1 MLEALKFS
9 HRILLLVALAA
20 MALTTVTATAV
31 ILGRRGVR
39 EVSGIETRYLPLLEL
54 NGNLQSLFDRV
65 AHTLEDAASAADES
79 DLSEAD
85 QLRDEFLAALAA
97 GKDHIAANGADP
109 RDLAREFVVYY
120 RRARALSSEIIS
132 GHIGEDLADSVE
144 EMQSSQ
150 QRVSQLLDA
159 GTTPDRA
166 RIAEAFESARAA
178 HGAAV
183 LIDLMVASAA
193 LALMLA
199 LSWWIVRGAVRSLRS
214 VSRGVERLARG
225 DFSQEIRVAARDEF
239 GELAREANR
248 TAVRL
253 REYREQAEQEDW
265 VKTGSGGL
273 TSEIAGELTSLELG
287 RRALVYLARYVEAV
301 TGAVYAAD
309 EQGQLQ
315 RLETYGFEPD
325 PAAPSAFRPGQG
337 VVGQAANDSEVRL
350 LDEVPPAHR
359 TARWSP
365 DLPPPRHLLV
375 VPFRHEDRCM
385 GVLEFGF
392 AEPPPPPVLE
402 LMRRT
407 RHALSIG
414 LRVAES
420 RQRVASLVDE
430 MQQQAEELRTAYDSL
445 QAQNEALVRSEQ
457 QLQAQQEELHVS
469 NEELERQ
476 ATTLEA
482 QRSALVVKNEELL
495 RAQETIEQKASE
507 LARASKYKSE
517 FLANMSHELRTP
529 LNSIMILAKILASND
544 DGALGAKQVEF
555 ANVIHKSGDELLT
568 LINDILDLTKI
579 EAGKQELVYGP
590 MTPSE
595 AADYVR
601 QMFAPLAVQKG
612 LAFEV
617 DLAPGLPPEFRT
629 DRMRLEQILKNLL
642 SNAIK
647 FTERGR
653 IDVRIAK
660 PPEGHKLL
668 AAAPDEEA
676 IAFAVTDTGVG
687 IAPDKQQIV
696 FEAFAQ
702 ADGGTSRKFGGTGLG
717 LAIARQLA
725 FRLGGEIQLESEP
738 GVGSTFVFYL
748 PTREPRRRPAST
760 PAPPAPVLTA
770 SRRADTEPR
779 IHVDDDRDGLEPG
792 EPCFLVIEDDPDFAG
807 SLVDLIRQSG
817 FRALA
822 ATGGRQGLELAAR
835 FRPSGI
841 ILDVGLP
848 DLDGWGVMERL
859 QASRVTREIPV
870 HFLTAGSDAQRA
882 RQMGAVGFL
891 SKPVDPQKIRA
902 AIRTLE
908 RSIGAASSVLVVE
921 HDPAM
926 RETLREV
933 LSRVGARI
941 ETAASD
947 EDALVRLEADHFGVM
962 VLDLALPD
970 KKTGLA
976 LLERIRA
983 ESRLVAMPVIV
994 HTGLALSDDEAR
1006 DLARAAETIVVL
1018 EGERSVQRILEE
1030 TRLFLHRIRSELPA
1044 RRRRLVDLVHGGE
1057 TVLDGKRVLIVD
1069 DDMRNLYSLTNALE
1083 TKRLQIIA
1091 ATDGQEALEQL
1102 ERHADTD
1109 IVLMD
1114 IMMPRMDGHEAIRRI
1129 RRQTR
1134 FDKLPI
1140 IALTARTMP
1149 GERQKCIDAGAN
1161 DYIPKPVDVDRLLS
1175 LLRVWLTPP

>member
-1 MLEALKFS
+1 MFEAFKFR
-9 HRILLLVALAA
+9 HRVLLLVALAA
-20 MALTTVTATAV
+20 VALSTVTATAV

-54 NGNLQSLFDRV
+54 SHDLHSRLDRIGHV
-65 AHTLEDAASAADES
+65 LENAASAAEDS
-79 DLSEAD
+79 GLRAAD
-85 QLRDEFLAALAA
+85 DLRDEFLRALAA
-97 GKDHIAANGADP
+97 GKEHIAANGTDP
-109 RDLAREFVVYY
+109 RDLKREFLAYY
-120 RRARALSSEIIS
+120 RRARAVSSELIS
-132 GHIGEDLADSVE
+132 GHIGEDLVVKANTMLE
-144 EMQSSQ
+144 SQ
-150 QRVSQLLDA
+150 QRVFALLDA

-166 RIAEAFESARAA
+166 RIEAAFESARAA
-178 HGAAV
+178 HGTAV
-183 LIDLMVASAA
+183 LVDLAVASAA
-193 LALMLA
+193 LVLMLA
-199 LSWWIVRGAVRSLRS
+199 LSWWIVRGTVRSLRS

-225 DFSQEIRVAARDEF
+225 DFSQEIHVATHDEF
-239 GELAREANR
+239 GDLAREANR

-253 REYREQAEQEDW
+253 REYRELVAHEDW
-265 VKTGSGGL
+265 VKTGTGGL
-273 TSEIAGELTSLELG
+273 SAEIAGELSSPELS
-287 RRALVYLARYVEAV
+287 RRALTFLVRYVDAAS
-301 TGAVYAAD
+301 GAAYGAD
-309 EQGQLQ
+309 EQGLLQL
-315 RLETYGFEPD
+315 LDTHGFDPD
-325 PAAPSAFRPGQG
+325 PAAPTSFRPGQG
-337 VVGQAANDSEVRL
+337 IVGQAAHDGELRL
-350 LDEVPPAHR
+350 LSDAPEHLSSGAE
-359 TARWSP
+359 SP
-365 DLPPPRHLLV
+365 QHLLV
-375 VPFRHEDRCM
+375 VPFSYEDRCM
-385 GVLEFGF
+385 GVLELGF
-392 AEPPPPPVLE
+392 VEPPAPHTLE

-407 RHALSIG
+407 RHALGIG
-414 LRVAES
+414 FRVAES
-420 RQRVASLVDE
+420 RQRVASLVDQL
-430 MQQQAEELRTAYDSL
+430 QQQAEELRTAYDSL
-445 QAQNEALVRSEQ
+445 QAQNEALVRSER

-476 ATTLEA
+476 ATALEA
-482 QRSALVVKNEELL
+482 QRSALAKKNEELL
-495 RAQETIEQKASE
+495 HAQETIEQKASE

-544 DGALGAKQVEF
+544 DSSLSAKQVEF
-555 ANVIHKSGDELLT
+555 ARVIHKSGDELLA

-579 EAGKQELVYGP
+579 ESGKQELLYGP
-590 MTPSE
+590 MTPAE
-595 AADYVR
+595 VADYVR
-601 QMFAPLAVQKG
+601 QMFEPLALQKG
-612 LAFEV
+612 LHLAVE
-617 DLAPGLPPEFRT
+617 LAPDLPREFRS

-653 IDVRIAK
+653 IDVRIAR
-660 PPEGHKLL
+660 PPEGYTLL

-676 IAFAVTDTGVG
+676 IALAVTDTGVG
-687 IAPDKQQIV
+687 IPREKHQIV

-725 FRLGGEIQLESEP
+725 FRLGGEILLESEL
-738 GVGSTFVFYL
+738 GVGSTFVLYL

-760 PAPPAPVLTA
+760 PAPSAVLA
-770 SRRADTEPR
+770 VSRRAETEPR
-779 IHVDDDRDGLEPG
+779 IQVPDDRDDLEPG
-792 EPCFLVIEDDPDFAG
+792 DPCFLVIEDDPDFAG
-807 SLVDLIRQSG
+807 SMVDLIRQSG

-835 FRPSGI
+835 FRPSGV

-859 QASRVTREIPV
+859 QASRATREIPV
-870 HFLTAGSDAQRA
+870 HFLTAGNDSQRA

-921 HDPAM
+921 REPAM
-926 RETLREV
+926 RERLREM

-947 EDALVRLEADHFGVM
+947 EEAMACLDADHFGVL

-970 KKTGLA
+970 KETGLA
-976 LLERIRA
+976 LLERIRS
-983 ESRLVAMPVIV
+983 EPRLGGMPVIV

-1018 EGERSVQRILEE
+1018 EGERSVQRVLEE
-1030 TRLFLHRIRSELPA
+1030 TRLFLHRIRAELPA
-1044 RRRRLVDLVHGGE
+1044 RRRRMVDLVHGRE
-1057 TVLDGKRVLIVD
+1057 EALVGKRVLIVD
-1069 DDMRNLYSLTNALE
+1069 DDMRNLYSLANALQS
-1083 TKRLQIIA
+1083 KRLHIVA
-1091 ATDGQEALEQL
+1091 ASDGQEALDQL
-1102 ERHADTD
+1102 DQHADTD

-1129 RRQTR
+1129 RQQPR
-1134 FDKLPI
+1134 FHKLPI

-1149 GERQKCIDAGAN
+1149 GERQKCLDAGAN

-1175 LLRVWLTPP
+1175 LLRVWLSPP